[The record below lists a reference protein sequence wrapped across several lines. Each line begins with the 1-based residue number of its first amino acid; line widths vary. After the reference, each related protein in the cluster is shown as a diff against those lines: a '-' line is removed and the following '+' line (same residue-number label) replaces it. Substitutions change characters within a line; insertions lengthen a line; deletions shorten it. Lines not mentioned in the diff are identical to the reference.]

1 MEPPY
6 KKFAHG
12 LRVQLGKTRDQ
23 DAEAIDADAHAA
35 LADADAEAA
44 VAQNKAF
51 EAEALLNSTT

>member
-35 LADADAEAA
+35 DYDHPDDHVEDNDH
-44 VAQNKAF
+44 VGDIAF
-51 EAEALLNSTT
+51 FRWF

>member
-1 MEPPY
+1 M
-6 KKFAHG
+6 
-12 LRVQLGKTRDQ
+12 
-23 DAEAIDADAHAA
+23 AIAQHV